1 MEQAQ
6 SSAPPLPAPV
16 AADEELKT
24 PVVDTPAVVDA
35 PTPVV
40 ATPPKEEPKA
50 PEADVSAPMVPGPH
64 AEEPSS
70 PRAGTPGT
78 ELEPNEHDDV
88 EIVCASPT

>member
-6 SSAPPLPAPV
+6 SSAPPPPAPV

-24 PVVDTPAVVDA
+24 LAVDTPAVVDA

-40 ATPPKEEPKA
+40 ATSPKEEPKA
-50 PEADVSAPMVPGPH
+50 LEADVPAPMVPGPH

-70 PRAGTPGT
+70 PTGTPGT
-78 ELEPNEHDDV
+78 EQGPNEHDDV
-88 EIVCASPT
+88 EIVCALPS